1 MRIFI
6 SYARVDRAYCVEVA
20 RILDIHDLWFD
31 QRLYAG
37 QDWWKEILRRLE
49 WCETFIYLLSPE
61 SIESSYCRREYQIAR
76 KLGKR
81 ILPVLISNDARI
93 PEEIARLHY
102 IDLSEDM
109 GTEVVKSLLNA
120 LYIIENDIR
129 NAATNVPQPR
139 LETSITKADEEP
151 PVSSVTA
158 IVGKVAAAMDAGKFD
173 QAVFLLKQAK
183 EKGFTSR
190 FVNLDALLVEAEV
203 ALDRQTQRKEV
214 ELEYRTIAE
223 LVKRPVTRKLGCQA
237 FRGFQKDYPEYD
249 PDGLAHLCMGQANG
263 NNSRGTNQSPPSV
276 PRVGIVDPSL
286 NADYADKVSSKLP
299 ALISIDKDEPLP
311 LLEWCEVNTGRL
323 ILGETANIDA
333 ERPPHTVRVDRFF
346 ISKYPITNAQFQYF
360 VDDPQGYAN
369 DIWWKYSEYAIDW
382 HRKNPKAR
390 EPRFEGNDRPRENIC
405 WYEAIAFC
413 NWLGNRLNKMITLP
427 TRYQWR
433 RAAQGDTTYQY
444 PWGDEFTKNHC
455 NTRESRIRM
464 TTLVMRYMNGVS
476 PFGVYDMAG
485 NVWEWCLDVAQD
497 YSHAD
502 PLRSNAPRTVMGGS
516 FKTSHHR
523 AQSTFHFH
531 LDPDYYYGTI
541 GFRVVWLV

>member
-37 QDWWKEILRRLE
+37 QDWWKEILRRLQ
-49 WCETFIYLLSPE
+49 WCDTFVYLLSRE
-61 SIESSYCRREYQIAR
+61 SIESEYCRREYQIAR

-81 ILPVLISNDARI
+81 ILPVLISSDIKI
-93 PEEIARLHY
+93 PEEIRRLHY

-109 GTEVVKSLLNA
+109 GTEVVKALLNA

-129 NAATNVPQPR
+129 AAGNARKQQH
-139 LETSITKADEEP
+139 ETAITVADVEP
-151 PVSSVTA
+151 PVSNVTA

-223 LVKRPVTRKLGCQA
+223 LVKRPITRKLGCQA
-237 FRGFQKDYPEYD
+237 FRGFQKDYPDYD
-249 PDGLAHLCMGQANG
+249 PDGLAHLCMSENRTASQR
-263 NNSRGTNQSPPSV
+263 SSPSTPPSV
-276 PRVGIVDPSL
+276 PRVGIVDSSLTSGDIDKESTQPPS
-286 NADYADKVSSKLP
+286 
-299 ALISIDKDEPLP
+299 LISIKKDAPLP
-311 LLEWCEVNTGRL
+311 LLDWCEIPTGRL
-323 ILGETANIDA
+323 VLGETAHLESN
-333 ERPPHTVRVDRFF
+333 RPPHTVRVDRFF
-346 ISKYPITNAQFQYF
+346 MSKYPVTNIQFQHF
-360 VDDPQGYAN
+360 IDDPNGYSN
-369 DIWWKYSEYAIDW
+369 DTWWKYSDYAIDW

-405 WYEAIAFC
+405 WYEAVAFC

-433 RAAQGDTTYQY
+433 RAAQGDVMQLY

-541 GFRVVWLV
+541 GFRIVWLV